1 MQIQKILKFME
12 DDTSFLKQKLIEQS
26 SNKERKSLVKE
37 ITEIENCYL
46 NFIEKHYKN
55 FLLS

>member
-46 NFIEKHYKN
+46 NFIEKHYK
-55 FLLS
+55 